1 MRDFHKIREEAA
13 VTEANWTVKF
23 KPTKVNGIKVDSKPI
38 TVKAR
43 ASGEA
48 IIKAAKTLGIDKKS
62 SSIMNATVDLDEAVN
77 ESVFSKKVFK
87 IWFGKSVQEIIKDAQ
102 KLSDKDL
109 VLLGKKANELPPA
122 HSARNVQVKAIEKE
136 MKRRWGVVKT
146 SSKDLKEALVTEA
159 ADNSEKKKDEKALQ
173 AQLKVIKK
181 KKVVLNKVEAQ
192 AEKAYNASEKY
203 KADTEKLSD
212 ELWVLMASYDEDRD
226 SFKAYYGKS
235 FKEAVEVAE

>member
-1 MRDFHKIREEAA
+1 MKSLSEIRKELKEARI
-13 VTEANWTVKF
+13 TEANWTVKF
-23 KPTKVNGIKVDSKPI
+23 KPTKVNGIKVDGKPI

-62 SSIMNATVDLDEAVN
+62 SSIMNATVDLDEAV
-77 ESVFSKKVFK
+77 
-87 IWFGKSVQEIIKDAQ
+87 
-102 KLSDKDL
+102 
-109 VLLGKKANELPPA
+109 
-122 HSARNVQVKAIEKE
+122 
-136 MKRRWGVVKT
+136 
-146 SSKDLKEALVTEA
+146 VTEA

-212 ELWVLMASYDEDRD
+212 ELWVLMASYDEDLN
-226 SFKAYYGKS
+226 SFKAYYGNS
-235 FKEAVEVAE
+235 FKEAVEVAK